1 MAGTSGGSGNETM
14 GEEEGEWEYYDDDQ
28 VLPDF
33 WQVGV
38 LENFSA
44 DVIFFQL
51 IVCYIRS
58 SKYIFFYVTLF
69 LYVNRPK
76 SLE

>member
-38 LENFSA
+38 LDDFSECQ
-44 DVIFFQL
+44 V
-51 IVCYIRS
+51 S
-58 SKYIFFYVTLF
+58 SQKYMY
-69 LYVNRPK
+69 
-76 SLE
+76 

>member
-38 LENFSA
+38 MDDFSE

-51 IVCYIRS
+51 TFLAR
-58 SKYIFFYVTLF
+58 KYIFFYVTLF
-69 LYVNRPK
+69 LYLNRPD